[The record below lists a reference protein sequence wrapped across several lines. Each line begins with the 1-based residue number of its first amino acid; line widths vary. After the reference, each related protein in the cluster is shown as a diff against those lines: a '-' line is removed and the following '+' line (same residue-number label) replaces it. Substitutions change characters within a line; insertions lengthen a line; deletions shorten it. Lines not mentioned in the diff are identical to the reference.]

1 MRKIIRQG
9 AMHPFFPFAMKL
21 AAEYGHGK
29 PQQHLDVTSKG
40 RALEDI
46 VGAANMEDDDV

>member
-1 MRKIIRQG
+1 MRIGEK
-9 AMHPFFPFAMKL
+9 HPYFPFALKL
-21 AAEYGHGK
+21 ALEYGYGK

-46 VGAANMEDDDV
+46 VGAANAPDTED